1 MMKSRL
7 ACVVAFT
14 SVLAVAF
21 GAQSATG
28 KNAGVDPRIA
38 IEITAPQWQLP
49 AGTAILG
56 EREASLAAAE
66 QPLAQQLRPLLQA
79 EQYTE
84 ALALLTAQQSDEPS
98 AALWLLRGQIEQQLN
113 DNQAAA
119 QSYRAALTLLPDFA
133 RAHRALAL
141 AAIADEQYREARTSL
156 ARAVSLGITDS
167 TTYGYLGYIN
177 LKAGQSFAA
186 AEAYQQALV
195 LDPDNRDW
203 QSGLLYALTQSGQY
217 DSAEALLGDLINQR
231 SDDAELWVQR
241 AQVQLR
247 QHHSDQALSSLEVAI
262 RLGGVSSANRQ
273 AAAQLHMQAGNFPR
287 ALALLDKNLA
297 AGDVNMGYLSRLAS
311 WMMSEEQW
319 RAAGQLLQSIDAH
332 KSKLSSTDNARRL
345 HLQARLAEHRGEQTN
360 AMAAMQNA
368 IELDP
373 SFADAI
379 VDLARLKTNAQA
391 YAEAEMLYSR
401 AAALPG
407 YRQQALMGKAQALIN
422 QERYRESLTL
432 LRDLYREQPS
442 GEIQRNIN
450 TLERIVNQR
459 GGRG

>member
-1 MMKSRL
+1 MNIRL
-7 ACVVAFT
+7 MLLSLLAASAFSVVSQVFA
-14 SVLAVAF
+14 AV
-21 GAQSATG
+21 GS
-28 KNAGVDPRIA
+28 DPHITL
-38 IEITAPQWQLP
+38 EITPPKWQLP
-49 AGTAILG
+49 AGRAVLA
-56 EREASLAAAE
+56 EREASLSPSE
-66 QPLAQQLRPLLQA
+66 QPLALQLHPLLQA
-79 EQYTE
+79 EQYRE
-84 ALALLTAQQSDEPS
+84 ALALLKAQQSDEPS
-98 AALWLLRGQIEQQLN
+98 AALWLIRGQIEQQLG

-119 QSYRAALTLLPDFA
+119 QSYRAALKILPEFA

-141 AAIADEQYREARTSL
+141 VAIAEESYSEARTAL

-186 AEAYQQALV
+186 VQAYQQALV

-231 SDDAELWVQR
+231 SDDTELWLQR

-247 QHHSDQALSSLEVAI
+247 QHHSDQALSSLEVAM

-273 AAAQLHMQAGNFPR
+273 AAAQLHMQSGSFAR
-287 ALALLDKNLA
+287 ALELLDKNLA
-297 AGDVNMGYLSRLAS
+297 AGDINMGYLSRLAN

-319 RAAGQLLQSIDAH
+319 RAASQLLTQIEVYQ
-332 KSKLSSTDNARRL
+332 SKLSSTDNARRL
-345 HLQARLAEHRGEQTN
+345 HLKARLAEHNGEQKS

-379 VDLARLKTNAQA
+379 VGLARLKTNAQA

-422 QERYRESLTL
+422 QERYRESLAL
-432 LRDLYREQPS
+432 LRDSYREQPS
-442 GEIQRNIN
+442 GELQRNIN